1 MELPEI
7 TMFEH
12 GIIQVKIAMSYPL
25 RWVNSYIIVGDR
37 TWSVIDPGPRSEE
50 NEAAW
55 QKVWGTLELDVAQLE
70 SIILTHHHPDHYGL
84 AGWLQAQS
92 DAPVYMSARS
102 LAEARLSWGEGNTA
116 AYDLIDFYTVNGMS
130 NEITD
135 QLPEHLQSFVAQVLP
150 QPQVSIITPEQP
162 FKISGHWW
170 IPIQTSGHAAGHLS
184 FYQADWKLMICGD
197 AVLPQIS
204 PNISLIPN
212 SDPEPLQSYLD
223 GLRILGEYEVEWAY
237 PGHRRP
243 FTGFRE
249 RTIKL
254 LDHHE
259 QRLDAMTE
267 RIRIQPLNGYDVC
280 MSIFNSKLTLH
291 QLRFAMSETLAH
303 LEELIRRD
311 RAHKY
316 QQDGIWIYT
325 AHE

>member
-7 TMFEH
+7 THFEH

-25 RWVNSYIIVGDR
+25 RWVNSYIIVGDH
-37 TWSVIDPGPRSEE
+37 TWSVIDPGPRSAE

-55 QKVWGTLELDVAQLE
+55 HTVLNTLELHVDQLE

-92 DAPVYMSARS
+92 HAPVYMSARS
-102 LAEARLSWGEGNTA
+102 LAEARLAWGEGNTA
-116 AYDLIDFYTVNGMS
+116 AQDLITFYKIHGMPS
-130 NEITD
+130 EITNE
-135 QLPEHLQSFVAQVLP
+135 LPEHLQSFVTQVLP
-150 QPQVSIITPEQP
+150 QPEVSIITLEQP
-162 FKISGHWW
+162 FLIAGYSWL
-170 IPIQTSGHAAGHLS
+170 PIQTSGHAAGHIS
-184 FYQADWKLMICGD
+184 FYQADWKAIICGD

-212 SDPEPLQSYLD
+212 SDPEPLKSYVE
-223 GLRILGEYEVEWAY
+223 GLRVLGQYEVEWAY

-243 FTGFRE
+243 FNGFRE
-249 RTIKL
+249 RTVKL

-267 RIRIQPLNGYDVC
+267 RIRTQPANGYDVC

-303 LEELIRRD
+303 LEELIRRGI
-311 RAHKY
+311 AHKY
-316 QQDGIWIYT
+316 QQDGIWIY
-325 AHE
+325 AV